1 MAPEPAAESAAALDP
16 TDRYVV
22 APGPGLRLVQTWEP
36 PSTTKRRIL
45 AAVLALPAW
54 VIAFPWMGGPLGE
67 HSGAVQVLFWVLALV
82 LWIGVPTDHLFVAP
96 ERISGMRRVMREV
109 WVRPADR
116 PGEPASIVVDGSEA
130 GSARDAEVWVYA
142 VDKLRT
148 TGRYSSSY
156 VREYSLALLTNGTI
170 HLLDHDR
177 TPDAPRRAAQVL
189 LGGLE
194 RPGAKVRERP
204 VGKEPW
210 PFYALTPALVLT
222 AFAPFVPVL
231 FHPHLAPKD
240 SHFLALGLCM
250 LAVRAAV
257 TIDRFA
263 RANGSL
269 LDARAFA
276 KTFPGAR
283 PAVPPLRWL
292 TPRTGR
298 VVLWTTIAMLLGS
311 IASLVAAR

>member
-1 MAPEPAAESAAALDP
+1 LAPEPAAESAPALEP
-16 TDRYVV
+16 TDRYLVG
-22 APGPGLRLVQTWEP
+22 PGPRLRLVQKWDP
-36 PSTTKRRIL
+36 PSTAKRRIL

-54 VIAFPWMGGPLGE
+54 VIAFARMGPGE
-67 HSGAVQVLFWVLALV
+67 HWSGVQVLFWVLALF

-116 PGEPASIVVDGSEA
+116 PGEPASIVVDGREA

-142 VDKLRT
+142 VDKRRT

-177 TPDAPRRAAQVL
+177 TPDAPRRAAQL
-189 LGGLE
+189 LLRGLE
-194 RPGAKVRERP
+194 RPGAKVHEKL

-210 PFYALTPALVLT
+210 PFYALTPVLVVT
-222 AFAPFVPVL
+222 PFVAL
-231 FHPHLAPKD
+231 SASSFLHPDLAPND
-240 SHFLALGLCM
+240 AHFLALGLCT

-257 TIDRFA
+257 TLERFA
-263 RANGSL
+263 RANGQL
-269 LDARAFA
+269 LDTRAFA

-283 PAVPPLRWL
+283 PAVQPLRWL

-311 IASLVAAR
+311 IASLAAAR